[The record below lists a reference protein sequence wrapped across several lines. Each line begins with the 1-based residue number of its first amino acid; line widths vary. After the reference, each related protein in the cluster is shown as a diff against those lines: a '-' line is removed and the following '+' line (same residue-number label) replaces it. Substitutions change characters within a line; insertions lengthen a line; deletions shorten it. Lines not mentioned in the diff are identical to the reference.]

1 MTFSDPIFS
10 RVFFLG
16 GGGGVGGQLLFSI
29 ETCGFSRV
37 VGLDLLLPPLD
48 LRMTYIYVSLY
59 KAFKSHKNATGSM
72 FSKDIC
78 VHSHLKILCR
88 QNHFLLHSFV
98 EVPPLTTKTALR

>member
-1 MTFSDPIFS
+1 M
-10 RVFFLG
+10 
-16 GGGGVGGQLLFSI
+16 GGQLLFSI

>member
-10 RVFFLG
+10 RVFFFFFFFFLG
-16 GGGGVGGQLLFSI
+16 GGGGGGQLLFSI

-37 VGLDLLLPPLD
+37 VGLDLLPPLD

-88 QNHFLLHSFV
+88 ENHFFYCIRSWKYLS
-98 EVPPLTTKTALR
+98 